1 MSDRRTEVELSL
13 VEMLKTAAGLETVKT
28 FENSIR
34 ECLFTGEKLTLGFRT
49 EELPAIAVSA
59 QLKPTKS
66 SMFSP
71 GERLYEVPVSLT
83 IITRAQRKKEALA
96 KAADLQDAVD
106 RVLAAARK
114 SGNSLGDNT
123 LVIGDVTSSATTID
137 ERPYS
142 FAINATDFT
151 IVKVVE
157 L

>member
-66 SMFSP
+66 SMFSA
-71 GERLYEVPVSLT
+71 GERQYEVPVSLT
-83 IITRAQRKKEALA
+83 IITRAQRPKEALA
-96 KAADLQDAVD
+96 KAADLQDAAD

-142 FAINATDFT
+142 FAISTTEFT
-151 IVKVVE
+151 ILKVVE

>member
-66 SMFSP
+66 SMFSA
-71 GERLYEVPVSLT
+71 GERQHEVPVSLT

-123 LVIGDVTSSATTID
+123 LVIGDVTSSATAID

-142 FAINATDFT
+142 FAISTTEFT
-151 IVKVVE
+151 ILKVVE